1 MCLSIS
7 NQIFATKEVLMVT
20 QEDLQEL
27 LAFDAE
33 GAKVVSLYLD
43 SDTSQQTSE
52 TVKLQV
58 RTMFKDVGGLEDD
71 AAAIERYLDFSHDWG
86 IPGLAMFSCA
96 DKDLFRAYPSAI
108 SFRNRMQIG
117 RRPHVKPLSHLLDY
131 YAHYAVIVVD
141 RVGAQF
147 FEYHLGELQK
157 VAGTMGEDVRKQKH
171 GGGSARSGGATAA
184 TGQRGGQGG
193 KHEEEVAQ
201 RNMRDAAEAAQMFF
215 ANRPIRRLFLGGTA
229 ENIAQFR
236 ENLSKQLQSRVAGTF
251 AVDMNA
257 REREVHQLALG
268 LLEQANTEREE
279 KVVQNLITTA
289 AKGGNAVTGLD
300 PTLRKIGEGR
310 VQTLIISD
318 GFRTPGF
325 IDESSKYLT
334 IYENAASPFGDSQLL
349 AVEDVIEEA
358 VSSTLGQGGTVEVVK
373 DNPDLEKIGQ
383 IGALLRY

>member
-1 MCLSIS
+1 MI
-7 NQIFATKEVLMVT
+7 T

-27 LAFDAE
+27 VAFDAE
-33 GAKVVSLYLD
+33 GAGVVSMYLD

-58 RTMFKDVGGLEDD
+58 RTMFKEINGLEDD

-96 DKDLFRAYPSAI
+96 ERDLFRAYPSAI
-108 SFRNRMQIG
+108 SFRNRMRIG

-157 VAGTMGEDVRKQKH
+157 VAGTMGDDVRKQKL
-171 GGGSARSGGATAA
+171 GGGSARGGGATAA

-193 KHEEEVAQ
+193 RHEEEVAQ
-201 RNMRDAAEAAQMFF
+201 RNMRDAAEAAQKFF
-215 ANRPIRRLFLGGTA
+215 GSRPIRRLFVGGTA
-229 ENIAQFR
+229 ENVAQFR

-257 REREVHQLALG
+257 GEREIHQLALG
-268 LLEQANTEREE
+268 LLQQANSEREE
-279 KVVQNLITTA
+279 KVVRNLITTA
-289 AKGGNAVTGLD
+289 AKGGNAVIGLD
-300 PTLRKIGEGR
+300 PTLRFIGEGR

-318 GFRTPGF
+318 GYRTPGY
-325 IDESSKYLT
+325 IDENSKYLT
-334 IYENAASPFGDSQLL
+334 VRETTASPFGDTQLV

-358 VSSTLGQGGTVEVVK
+358 VSNTLGQGGTVEIVK
-373 DNPDLEKIGQ
+373 DNPDLENAGQ

>member
-1 MCLSIS
+1 
-7 NQIFATKEVLMVT
+7 MVT

-33 GAKVVSLYLD
+33 GAKVISLYLD

-58 RTMFKDVGGLEDD
+58 RTMFKDVSGLEDD
-71 AAAIERYLDFSHDWG
+71 AAVVERYLDYSHDWG

-96 DKDLFRAYPSAI
+96 DRDFFRAYPAAI

-131 YAHYAVIVVD
+131 YAHYAVVVVD

-171 GGGSARSGGATAA
+171 GGGSARSGGTTTA
-184 TGQRGGQGG
+184 TGQRGGQSG

-201 RNMRDAAEAAQMFF
+201 RNMREAAEAAQMFF

-229 ENIAQFR
+229 ENVAQFR

-289 AKGGNAVTGLD
+289 AKGGNAITGLD

-318 GFRTPGF
+318 GFRVPGY
-325 IDESSKYLT
+325 IDENSKYLT
-334 IYENAASPFGDSQLL
+334 VHENAASPFGDSQLV

-358 VSSTLGQGGTVEVVK
+358 VSNTLGQGGTVEVVK
-373 DNPDLEKIGQ
+373 ENPDLEKIGQ